1 MFLNNLNILLKNIK
15 IELNDDLK
23 CKAYNNISP
32 TSYYKVVV
40 FIVPLQGL
48 NAIIF
53 TDAVD

>member
-1 MFLNNLNILLKNIK
+1 MK
-15 IELNDDLK
+15 
-23 CKAYNNISP
+23 SS
-32 TSYYKVVV
+32 SYYKVVV